1 MFKLTL
7 EFSSPMCYTVR
18 RFRSS
23 YTPAENHGSP
33 HNYHYP
39 AGVPHISK
47 NNNKPNT
54 TRLKYFHTKCQVLI
68 QRHVSSTPRSRR
80 GYTTESS
87 FHSTPTIQSSVKK
100 PGQMR
105 RKFLCHVHGKI
116 RKLLNF
122 RNANHSTKN
131 AGMKNESNPTEISDT
146 KLPKIKVYLT
156 WLSSFQNFLR
166 ILSHSLVE
174 NSENLNRD
182 FSSNERRPRLF
193 SVFRC

>member
-1 MFKLTL
+1 M
-7 EFSSPMCYTVR
+7 
-18 RFRSS
+18 
-23 YTPAENHGSP
+23 
-33 HNYHYP
+33 
-39 AGVPHISK
+39 I
-47 NNNKPNT
+47 
-54 TRLKYFHTKCQVLI
+54 
-68 QRHVSSTPRSRR
+68 
-80 GYTTESS
+80 
-87 FHSTPTIQSSVKK
+87 
-100 PGQMR
+100 

-131 AGMKNESNPTEISDT
+131 AEMKNESNPTEISDT

-182 FSSNERRPRLF
+182 FSSNERRPKLF